1 MTRDSTPLARHNPRA
16 MVRHTFTPFQA
27 NRTLP
32 LVRRI
37 VADLI
42 ERGRER
48 RQPKN
53 ARARNEQLEAEI
65 RDLIGELH
73 QIGCDYKD
81 FQFDKGLV
89 DFPCELEGRAVLLCW
104 RSDEPEVAWY
114 HAPEAGFAGRTPIPA
129 HLLAETPPTRAR

>member
-1 MTRDSTPLARHNPRA
+1 MARKSFTPL
-16 MVRHTFTPFQA
+16 QA

-37 VADLI
+37 VADII

-65 RDLIGELH
+65 SALIGELH

-89 DFPCELEGRAVLLCW
+89 DFPSELDGRAVLLCW
-104 RSDEPEVAWY
+104 RSDEPEVAWF
-114 HAPEAGFAGRTPIPA
+114 HAPEAGFAGRTRIPTE
-129 HLLAETPPTRAR
+129 LLSVKPTTHAP